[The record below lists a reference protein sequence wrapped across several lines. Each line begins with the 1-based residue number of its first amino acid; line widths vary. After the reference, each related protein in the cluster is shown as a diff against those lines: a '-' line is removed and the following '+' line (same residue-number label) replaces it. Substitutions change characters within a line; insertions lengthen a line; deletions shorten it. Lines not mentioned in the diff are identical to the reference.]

1 MEIFNT
7 LEEAQASGAETI
19 VKDSETEYRCYMPG
33 EIVRVEVPETIT
45 VPMRAF
51 RKALVQV
58 GLRQAVED
66 YVAAAPIEVRDD
78 WATAPTVARDY
89 PLIVAAGR
97 ALKQDDTAMDALFEL
112 AKQIEMTL

>member
-1 MEIFNT
+1 MKTFKT
-7 LEEAQASGAETI
+7 EAKALASGAESI
-19 VKDSETEYRCYMPG
+19 IRDGDIWRCYMPG
-33 EIVRVEVPETIT
+33 EIVRAEIPETIT

-89 PLIVAAGR
+89 PLIVAAGH
-97 ALKQDDTAMDALFEL
+97 ALKQDEAAMDALFEL

>member
-1 MEIFNT
+1 MITKNSEKEA
-7 LEEAQASGAETI
+7 LETGAESI
-19 VKDSETEYRCYMPG
+19 IRDGDIWRCYMPS
-33 EIVRVEVPETIT
+33 EIVRAEIPETIT

-89 PLIVAAGR
+89 PLIVAAGH

-112 AKQIEMTL
+112 AKQIDTGG